1 MNWFANLKTAHKLAL
16 GFGLCLLLTALVG
29 GIAVARMGQMN
40 TISEKIRSDSLSG
53 SESIG
58 QFQANAR
65 QFRTVEYRHALAGN
79 AAEMAAAEADL
90 TKAKTGAEA
99 ALQGYQSSC
108 TDPVDAKN
116 LKDLQVE
123 WQKYVAM
130 QDALFVVSRKND
142 FKQCAALL
150 NGPMRI
156 EFNRMID
163 TLDIMVDWNHAH
175 GQFYS
180 RQAQSAYTSGRTLV
194 LALVS
199 MAILLGT
206 VVGVAITR
214 YIVGTLAQIAG
225 RLETLNTVCVT
236 NLARATEALEHG
248 DLTAEIVTGT
258 VPLDISTKDE
268 FGKVAKT
275 FNAMLDTVKST
286 INSFRASQAS
296 LSALVGEM
304 KTSAAQVSGAA
315 TALSGASQQIGAA
328 TEEIN
333 ASMQEVA
340 QASEQSASGANE
352 VAQGSVR
359 QSASIG
365 AGAEQVAH
373 LVHSVHEVARDAET
387 AETAS
392 LNATRVAQTGADTV
406 RETVAGMHAIR
417 ATITGST
424 QVIQTLGA
432 SSQQIGTIVETI
444 EEIAGQT
451 NLLALNAAIEAA
463 RAGEAGR
470 GFAVV
475 ADEVRKLAERSRGA
489 AEEIGGLIKA
499 VQSQTSQAVT
509 IMEGGV
515 REVEAKT
522 ELAERAG
529 EALTQIQSVV
539 ATVAERVHSIYTAA
553 EEMATVS
560 DEASRSIAAAASVV
574 DESSAAA
581 EEMSASAEEV
591 SASVRNVAGTTAQQG
606 AAVEDLMASAADLSS
621 ISSTLAGLV
630 ARFQTLPASAANN
643 AGYEASGPPALR
655 LVGAEKPALR
665 RVA

>member
-1 MNWFANLKTAHKLAL
+1 MNWFTNLKTAHKLAL
-16 GFGLCLLLTALVG
+16 GFGLCLVLTALIG
-29 GIAVARMGQMN
+29 GIAITRMAQMN
-40 TISEKIRSDSLSG
+40 TISAKILSDSL
-53 SESIG
+53 
-58 QFQANAR
+58 
-65 QFRTVEYRHALAGN
+65 AGN
-79 AAEMAAAEADL
+79 ELVAQFGAAVRQYRIIQYRDILADPSQ
-90 TKAKTGAEA
+90 KAKTEQELAKPQADAEQA
-99 ALQGYQSSC
+99 
-108 TDPVDAKN
+108 
-116 LKDLQVE
+116 LKDYQPTVANPTDQANINATRAE
-123 WQKYVAM
+123 WERYVSM
-130 QDALFVVSRKND
+130 QE
-142 FKQCAALL
+142 ALL
-150 NGPMRI
+150 SAIHSNDTRSATVLINGPMKLQFFRV
-156 EFNRMID
+156 ID
-163 TLDIMVDWNHAH
+163 ATAVTNAANHAR
-175 GQFYS
+175 GVAYS
-180 RQAQSAYTSGRTLV
+180 HQAQSAYTSGRALV
-194 LALVS
+194 LALVGLT
-199 MAILLGT
+199 ILLGT
-206 VVGVAITR
+206 VVGIVITR
-214 YIVGTLAQIAG
+214 YMVGTLAQIAG
-225 RLETLNTVCVT
+225 RLETLSAVCIT
-236 NLARATEALEHG
+236 NLSRAAEALEHG

-258 VPLDISTKDE
+258 TPLDIHTKDE
-268 FGKVAKT
+268 FGQVAKT

-286 INSFRASQAS
+286 VGSFRASQAS

-304 KTSAAQVSGAA
+304 KISAAQVNGAA

-373 LVHSVHEVARDAET
+373 LVHSVHEVTRDAET

-392 LNATRVAQTGADTV
+392 MNATQVAQTGADTV
-406 RETVAGMHAIR
+406 RETVVGMHAIR
-417 ATITGST
+417 TTIAGSS

-463 RAGEAGR
+463 RAGDAGR

-553 EEMATVS
+553 EEMAAVS

-606 AAVEDLMASAADLSS
+606 AAVEDLMASAADLSG

-630 ARFQTLPASAANN
+630 ARFQTLPSSASD
-643 AGYEASGPPALR
+643 AGYEASGQPALR
-655 LVGAEKPALR
+655 LVGTDKPALR